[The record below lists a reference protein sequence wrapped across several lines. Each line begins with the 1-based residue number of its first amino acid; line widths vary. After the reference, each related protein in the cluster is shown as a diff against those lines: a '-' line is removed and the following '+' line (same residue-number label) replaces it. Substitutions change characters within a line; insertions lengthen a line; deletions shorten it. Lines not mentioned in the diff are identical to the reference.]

1 MRRFLRTIPGKTT
14 LFLATL
20 LSLCLTA
27 GCIFGVF
34 AMVEMG
40 FYTQPLE
47 TVQMDYLRGAVRS
60 DAYDLVSTVAWYD
73 QMEPEGRY
81 VPKQD
86 TLLHYVIRSEN
97 GKEIVQA
104 GNPKGE
110 VEDYPFQ
117 YSFGVNAADGAA
129 TYFGDISMEVT
140 ELNERTQS
148 ELKDANM
155 KWYTFHGYLDQSVID
170 SGTYDQ
176 GSRLIN
182 LAYSARYGIIA
193 LGVVFGILSVFGFVA
208 LMCVSGRRPE
218 VETLAPGPMNWVPSD
233 LIVFGGAG
241 ILCCG
246 AVALGNN
253 YYSDDKALLLVIV
266 LGTLVAAALL
276 LGLCMSVACRIK
288 QRTLLR
294 NTVTWWLCKL
304 CWRVMKALGRGIRR
318 FGRFFVRGTRQ
329 LPLIWRTCLAF
340 GGLCLLELLA
350 MEASYCMGD
359 YLFFWFVEHIL
370 LAGIVL
376 FGSLTLRRLQ
386 RAGQAL
392 AEGDL
397 SYQVDT
403 HRMYWD
409 FKRHG
414 ENLNSIA
421 GGMTHAVEQRMKS
434 ERMKTELITN
444 VSHDIKTPLTSIINY
459 ADLITKEKSDNP
471 KIAEYAEVL
480 GRQSDRLKRLIEDLV
495 EASKAST
502 GNLEVLLAPCEAEN
516 FLVQIAGEYEKKL
529 ADAGLE
535 LVTKVPEGSLRV
547 MADGRRM
554 LRVFD
559 NLMNNI
565 CKYAQRGTRV
575 YLTLEEREM
584 MAVITFR
591 NTSREALNLSAEE
604 LMERFVQ
611 GDASR
616 SGDGNGL
623 GLSIARSLT
632 ELQNGRFQLDVD
644 GDLFKVTL
652 RFPLLDR
659 GE

>member
-40 FYTQPLE
+40 FYIQPLE
-47 TVQMDYLRGAVRS
+47 TIQTDYLRGAVRS
-60 DAYDLVSTVAWYD
+60 DAYDLVSTAAWYD
-73 QMEPEGRY
+73 QMDPEGHY

-86 TLLHYVIRSEN
+86 TLLHYVIRDEN
-97 GKEIVQA
+97 GEEIFQA
-104 GNPKGE
+104 GNPKGDA
-110 VEDYPFQ
+110 EDYPFQ
-117 YSFGVNAADGAA
+117 YNFGVNAADGAA
-129 TYFGDISMEVT
+129 GYFGDIPMEVA
-140 ELNERTQS
+140 EPDDQVQS

-182 LAYSARYGIIA
+182 LAYSARYVIIA

-208 LMCVSGRRPE
+208 LMCVSGHRPE

-246 AVALGNN
+246 TVALSNN

-276 LGLCMSVACRIK
+276 LGLCMSIASRIK

-340 GGLCLLELLA
+340 GGLCMLELLA

-632 ELQNGRFQLDVD
+632 ELQNGSFQLDVD